1 MNNLLLNE
9 LFSRKL
15 KEGLKENQSHQSLV
29 FFLHLLK
36 KKALDWLSA
45 NQLRS

>member
-29 FFLHLLK
+29 FFSFIK
-36 KKALDWLSA
+36 KGSRLAIC
-45 NQLRS
+45 